1 VDGECSGDIRPG
13 SGQSARS
20 EEEAVANLV
29 DLEALEP
36 FDVWGETVRARKI
49 EGERLTLAVV
59 ELAPDA
65 LVPEHVHESEQIG
78 ICIEGSITFSVEG
91 ETRELGP
98 GGSWRILSNRPH
110 VARAGPD
117 GAVVIDAF
125 APIRSDWQ
133 FALLPPRG
141 PVWPRRR

>member
-1 VDGECSGDIRPG
+1 VS
-13 SGQSARS
+13 
-20 EEEAVANLV
+20 NLV
-29 DLEALEP
+29 DLEAVHP
-36 FDVWGETVRARKI
+36 FDVWGEAVRARKI

-78 ICIEGSITFSVEG
+78 ICIEGRITFTVDG

-98 GGSWRILSNRPH
+98 GGTWRINSNRPH
-110 VARAGPD
+110 VARAGPN
-117 GAVVIDAF
+117 GAIVIDAF

-133 FALLPPRG
+133 FEPLAPRT
-141 PVWPRRR
+141 PVWPRPEDAERDGPATEPIL